1 MDPNEHQPGEE
12 SPEHQRIGHT
22 LENRYRILEVLAS
35 GGMGVVYRGQRIGLN
50 RTVAIKFLHADFA
63 SNPQA
68 RDRFE
73 RELQAMSRLTHP
85 NCVSVID
92 YGIADSPF
100 IVMEFVTGR
109 TLKDVLADEGRVQ
122 PTRALFIVG
131 QILNALAHA
140 HSQDMVHRDIKPAN
154 VVLASVEGVMDHVY
168 VLDFGLAKFL
178 SGAAK
183 DKNELTASWM
193 VLGTPAYMSPEQARA
208 ETVGAATD
216 IYATGVLLFELLTGS
231 KPFYAENPID
241 TIQLH
246 QTAPVPSIRDRL
258 PEGDF
263 SAELDEV
270 VQTALAKD
278 PARRFASAT
287 AFAEALDD
295 VPEATPTLT
304 SIRLRAMTPIPRP
317 RAESAPLDAAP
328 GGVAGIDTAVMAGG
342 RAGGNTPGSAHP
354 PSTTVSLNNSDI
366 QVVSSAPILL
376 PRPPHAATP
385 SPAPESRAPAVE
397 TRAEEHVP
405 ATPSNTAARAAAAA
419 RAPRS
424 GSRAARVVLASMLLA
439 FAAVVGWYATR
450 DEVPASAKPTPPA
463 QAKDTKSPDSPPV
476 PATGKERP
484 GDERPAPPGPTA
496 PVPEQ
501 VAAALPDAATAN
513 APEQVAV
520 ATPDAGSAVATPD
533 EQVAGLAPGEAT
545 DPAAPPDETAADQPG
560 TQPRAGADDKDAG
573 DNRIKDV
580 EQLVQKGRRDEAI
593 RRIVQLRRTDFPN
606 SGYLAYM
613 LGNLYFQKQQWS
625 NGLEAYEDALRL
637 KPDYRG
643 YARLNENAIRAFSNN
658 KTWAKAR
665 ALFTGRIRQ
674 AGLKYLRQAAQSD
687 KNLVVRNR
695 AKQVITAINRR

>member
-1 MDPNEHQPGEE
+1 MDPNQQQPGEE

-22 LENRYRILEVLAS
+22 LENRYRIHEVLAQ
-35 GGMGVVYRGQRIGLN
+35 GGMGVVYRGERIGLN
-50 RTVAIKFLHADFA
+50 RPVAIKFLHANFA
-63 SNPQA
+63 ANPQA
-68 RDRFE
+68 RERFE

-109 TLKDVLADEGRVQ
+109 TLKDVLAEEGRVQ
-122 PTRALFIVG
+122 PTRALFIVN
-131 QILNALAHA
+131 QILGALAHA

-178 SGAAK
+178 SSAAK

-208 ETVGAATD
+208 ETIGAATD

-231 KPFYAENPID
+231 KPYYAENPID

-263 SAELDEV
+263 SPELDQV

-295 VPEATPTLT
+295 VPEATPTRT
-304 SIRLRAMTPIPRP
+304 STRLRALTPMPRP
-317 RAESAPLDAAP
+317 RTESSPPDA
-328 GGVAGIDTAVMAGG
+328 GSGLAGMATAVMVAGQAGG
-342 RAGGNTPGSAHP
+342 DRSDSAGA
-354 PSTTVSLNNSDI
+354 PSPTVSLHNSDI
-366 QVVSSAPILL
+366 QVVSSTPIVVLGS
-376 PRPPHAATP
+376 PRSDTPPPTP
-385 SPAPESRAPAVE
+385 ERRAPTVE
-397 TRAEEHVP
+397 TRAEARVP
-405 ATPSNTAARAAAAA
+405 AVPASTVAAA
-419 RAPRS
+419 RAPAVARSPRS

-450 DEVPASAKPTPPA
+450 DEVPKSAKPTVPA
-463 QAKDTKSPDSPPV
+463 AGDTKSPDSPAA

-484 GDERPAPPGPTA
+484 GEERPAPPGPTA
-496 PVPEQ
+496 PVQEQ
-501 VAAALPDAATAN
+501 VAAALPDAAPTN
-513 APEQVAV
+513 APEPVAV
-520 ATPDAGSAVATPD
+520 ATPDAGSAVATPE
-533 EQVAGLAPGEAT
+533 EQIAG
-545 DPAAPPDETAADQPG
+545 PAAGDEPAVPDETAEDQPS
-560 TQPRAGADDKDAG
+560 TQPRTAGADDKDTR
-573 DNRIKDV
+573 DTRIKDV
-580 EQLVQKGRRDEAI
+580 EQLVKKGRLDEAI
-593 RRIVQLRRTDFPN
+593 RRIVELRRTDFPK

-637 KPDYRG
+637 KPEYRS
-643 YARLNENAIRAFSNN
+643 YAKINQNAIRAFSNN
-658 KTWAKAR
+658 KTWAKAK
-665 ALFTGRIRQ
+665 ALFTGQIRQ

-687 KNLVVRNR
+687 KSSVVRAR
-695 AKQVITAINRR
+695 AKQVITALSRR